1 MRLVC
6 PNCDAQYEVDDDAI
20 PDLGRDVQ
28 CSNCGHA
35 WFQRHPEAE
44 SLEADEEALFGA
56 TTGARP
62 AADPAPA
69 APVTPKAT
77 VSAPAPA
84 APARPSRPAAAKP
97 IAPEAEPEDETTRR
111 PEQIAPTVRRGLDE
125 SLLAVLREEAEREAA
140 VRRKESPRGLET
152 QSDLGLEETAT
163 ANTKSVRER
172 LARLRE
178 AEPEKPEAKAP
189 EDGDKAASRRDLFP
203 DIDEINSTL
212 RASNEQRP
220 ARGETGARA
229 SQSDQP
235 QGRGGFRSG
244 FSLVVLVAVLA
255 LVAYVAAPRITEQFP
270 QMKEPMAT
278 YVTQFNKGRAWLD
291 GVIRDATALVK
302 HLTES

>member
-44 SLEADEEALFGA
+44 SLEAEEEALFGA
-56 TTGARP
+56 EAPKRP
-62 AADPAPA
+62 VADAPAVEPKPTPAPA
-69 APVTPKAT
+69 PQ
-77 VSAPAPA
+77 A
-84 APARPSRPAAAKP
+84 APTRPARPAAAKP
-97 IAPEAEPEDETTRR
+97 APTDTEAAETTRR

-178 AEPEKPEAKAP
+178 AEPEKPDANAP
-189 EDGDKAASRRDLFP
+189 EDTGRGASRRDLLP

-212 RASNEQRP
+212 RASNEQRSG
-220 ARGETGARA
+220 RGDGASGAR
-229 SQSDQP
+229 QSDQSA
-235 QGRGGFRSG
+235 GRSGFRSG

-270 QMKEPMAT
+270 QTQGPMAT
-278 YVTQFNKGRAWLD
+278 YVTQVNKGRAWLD
-291 GVIRDATALVK
+291 GVMRDATLMVK
-302 HLTES
+302 RLTDG

>member
-35 WFQRHPEAE
+35 WFQRHPETEA
-44 SLEADEEALFGA
+44 LEADEEALFGVR
-56 TTGARP
+56 TPARP
-62 AADPAPA
+62 AADPS
-69 APVTPKAT
+69 PVLSGVPKAT
-77 VSAPAPA
+77 PSAQAV
-84 APARPSRPAAAKP
+84 PARPSRPAAAKP
-97 IAPEAEPEDETTRR
+97 TPPETEPEDEITRR

-125 SLLAVLREEAEREAA
+125 SLLAVLREEAERETA
-140 VRRKESPRGLET
+140 VRRKEAPRGLET

-178 AEPEKPEAKAP
+178 AEPEKPETKAP
-189 EDGDKAASRRDLFP
+189 EDRDKAASRRDLFP

-220 ARGETGARA
+220 ARGDSSAR
-229 SQSDQP
+229 SLQSDQP
-235 QGRGGFRSG
+235 PGRGGFRSG
-244 FSLVVLVAVLA
+244 FSLIVLVAVLA

-270 QMKEPMAT
+270 QMQEPMAT
-278 YVTQFNKGRAWLD
+278 YVTQVNKGRAWLD
-291 GVIRDATALVK
+291 GVIRDATTLVK
-302 HLTES
+302 HLTDG

>member
-20 PDLGRDVQ
+20 PDVGRDVQ

-44 SLEADEEALFGA
+44 SLEAEEEALFGA
-56 TTGARP
+56 EAPKRPVADAPRTP
-62 AADPAPA
+62 AAKPEP
-69 APVTPKAT
+69 T
-77 VSAPAPA
+77 PAPA
-84 APARPSRPAAAKP
+84 APARPARPAAAKP
-97 IAPEAEPEDETTRR
+97 APADTDDDETTRR
-111 PEQIAPTVRRGLDE
+111 PEQIAPAARRGLDE

-152 QSDLGLEETAT
+152 QSDLGLEETA
-163 ANTKSVRER
+163 NTNSVRER

-178 AEPEKPEAKAP
+178 TEPEKPDTKAE
-189 EDGDKAASRRDLFP
+189 EDTGRSASRRDLLP

-212 RASNEQRP
+212 RASNEQRSG
-220 ARGETGARA
+220 RGDNASGAR
-229 SQSDQP
+229 QSDQST
-235 QGRGGFRSG
+235 GRSGFRSG

-270 QMKEPMAT
+270 QMQGPMAT
-278 YVTQFNKGRAWLD
+278 YVTQVNKGRAWLD
-291 GVIRDATALVK
+291 GIMRDATLMVK
-302 HLTES
+302 RLTDG